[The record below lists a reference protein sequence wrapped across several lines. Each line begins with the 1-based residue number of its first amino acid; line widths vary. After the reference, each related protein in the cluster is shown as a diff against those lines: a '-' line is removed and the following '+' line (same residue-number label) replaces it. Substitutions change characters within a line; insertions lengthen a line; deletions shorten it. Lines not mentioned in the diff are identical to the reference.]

1 MEEKF
6 NESVKMTMFKSLKTD
21 NAIIDALLSTLML
34 TFMGYIIKIFSETNW
49 NFDFSNFEL
58 LSLFH
63 KKNVLIID
71 HQKKN

>member
-6 NESVKMTMFKSLKTD
+6 NQSAKMAMFKSLKTD

-34 TFMGYIIKIFSETNW
+34 TFMGYIIKIFSEINW

-58 LSLFH
+58 LSLFC
-63 KKNVLIID
+63 KKYFN
-71 HQKKN
+71 N